1 MRRIVVGVVALSL
14 SAAACG
20 DDAGPEATPEQT
32 QAIGTLIDAD
42 LTGDEQRCILEELIA
57 TGIEPQA
64 ILDGTITGDEDAELL
79 AIAVTCVADLATVP
93 AFVQSVI
100 DASAESGTPFTRE
113 EAICVIGKMADADPV
128 TAAADCV
135 GADGT
140 ESDTEDENDDPGPID
155 DYGDD
160 RTLDLLWDA
169 CERGNPQACDELYT
183 AAPLGSAYLEFART
197 CGGVLP
203 DSVGLR
209 CFLDLG

>member
-1 MRRIVVGVVALSL
+1 MRRIVAGVIALAL
-14 SAAACG
+14 AAVACG

-32 QAIGTLIDAD
+32 EAIGTLIDAE

-100 DASAESGTPFTRE
+100 DASAESGTPFTRD
-113 EAICVIGKMADADPV
+113 EAICVIDKMADEDPV

-135 GADGT
+135 GGGT
-140 ESDTEDENDDPGPID
+140 DSGDDDPGPID

-169 CERGNPQACDELYT
+169 CERGNNQACDELYT
-183 AAPLGSAYLEFART
+183 SAPLGSAYLEFART